1 MRRPK
6 SKMTLEVYNIAVI
19 HQAQERPDD
28 ALEFY
33 RKAYEVF
40 EQQGN
45 KWKLEVN

>member
-33 RKAYEVF
+33 RKAYGGIRAAGKQVEV
-40 EQQGN
+40 GS
-45 KWKLEVN
+45 